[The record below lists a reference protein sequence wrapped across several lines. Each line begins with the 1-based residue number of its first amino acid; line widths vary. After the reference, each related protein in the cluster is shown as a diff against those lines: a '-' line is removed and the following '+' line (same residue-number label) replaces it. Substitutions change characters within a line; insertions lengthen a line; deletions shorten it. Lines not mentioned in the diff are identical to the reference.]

1 MSTPASVRFAVVGVP
16 GNRRV
21 EMFAEAVRAAGL
33 DTPLVVPWLEVLTPG
48 AADRPVLPP
57 GCLVRVDSP
66 GEDEAV
72 DRLLRGEALGGG
84 WAPTRVE
91 GGAAWYAGFR
101 SGLRTLADAVA
112 ATPDCRL
119 LADPDDIAVMFDKRL
134 THARLAAADV
144 PVPPVLLQGAGGVSG
159 WEELRQLLR
168 EQRMPRVF
176 VKPAHG
182 SSGSGVVALELGP
195 DGQAT
200 ATTSAQLT
208 TTADGAVELFNSLR
222 VRRYRDESE
231 LRALFDA
238 LASERLHVERWLPK
252 AAQGGRPADLRVVV
266 TAGRATH
273 LVVRTSSHPMTNLHL
288 GGSRGDVAQLREA
301 VGARWSALLET
312 AEQAAAC
319 FPGSPSVGVDILPAT
334 GWQRFRVG
342 EVNAFGDL
350 LPGLTGLPGSGAE
363 GLDTYA
369 AFVTATTSRLAATP
383 STSHT
388 GIPRTTTHR
397 ELIPC
402 P

>member
-1 MSTPASVRFAVVGVP
+1 MPVSAPSPVRFAVVGVP

-21 EMFAEAVRAAGL
+21 GMFAEAVRAAGL
-33 DTPLVVPWLEVLTPG
+33 GEPVVVPWREVLASQSGGVP
-48 AADRPVLPP
+48 PSLPP

-66 GEDEAV
+66 GEDEGV
-72 DRLLRGEALGGG
+72 DRLLRGHALGEG

-91 GGAAWYAGFR
+91 GGAAWHAGFR
-101 SGLRTLADAVA
+101 RGLRRLAEIVA

-119 LADPDDIAVMFDKRL
+119 LADPDDISVMFDKRL
-134 THARLAAADV
+134 THARLAAAGV
-144 PVPPVLLQGAGGVSG
+144 PVPPALVQGPGGVHG

-168 EQRMPRVF
+168 EQRLPRVF

-195 DGQAT
+195 GGRAG

-208 TTADGAVELFNSLR
+208 TAADGSVRLYNSLH
-222 VRRYRDESE
+222 VRRYREESE

-238 LASERLHVERWLPK
+238 LAAERLHVERWLPK
-252 AAQGGRPADLRVVV
+252 ATQGGRAADLRVVV

-288 GGSRGDVAQLREA
+288 GGSRGDLAELREA
-301 VGARWSALLET
+301 VGPRWPALLET

-319 FPGSPSVGVDILPAT
+319 FPGSPSVGVDVLPAT

-369 AFVTATTSRLAATP
+369 AYVAATT
-383 STSHT
+383 
-388 GIPRTTTHR
+388 GTTTHR
-397 ELIPC
+397 ELSPC

>member
-1 MSTPASVRFAVVGVP
+1 VVGVP

-21 EMFAEAVRAAGL
+21 AMFAEAVRAAGL
-33 DTPLVVPWLEVLTPG
+33 GDPVVVPWREVLASVDG
-48 AADRPVLPP
+48 RSLALPP

-72 DRLLRGEALGGG
+72 DRLLRGKALGGG

-91 GGAAWYAGFR
+91 GGAAWYAGFHR
-101 SGLRTLADAVA
+101 GLHLLADAVA
-112 ATPDCRL
+112 ATPGCRL
-119 LADPDDIAVMFDKRL
+119 LADLDEIAVMFDKRL
-134 THARLAAADV
+134 THARLLAAGV
-144 PVPPVLLQGAGGVSG
+144 PVPPVLYQSTSGVSG
-159 WEELRQLLR
+159 WEELRQLLH
-168 EQRMPRVF
+168 EQRLPRVF
-176 VKPAHG
+176 VKPVHG
-182 SSGSGVVALELGP
+182 SSASGVVALELGP
-195 DGQAT
+195 GGRAT

-208 TTADGAVELFNSLR
+208 AAVDGSVELHNSLR
-222 VRRYRDESE
+222 VRRYREESE
-231 LRALFDA
+231 LRALFGA
-238 LASERLHVERWLPK
+238 LAAEPLHVERWLPK
-252 AAQGGRPADLRVVV
+252 ATQGGRAADLRVVV

-273 LVVRTSSHPMTNLHL
+273 LVVRTSAHPMTNLHL
-288 GGSRGDVAQLREA
+288 GGSRGDVAELRDS
-301 VGARWSALLET
+301 VGARWAALLET

-369 AFVTATTSRLAATP
+369 AYVAAVTASSPHRITTP
-383 STSHT
+383 GSTS
-388 GIPRTTTHR
+388 PSTTTHR
-397 ELIPC
+397 ELSPC